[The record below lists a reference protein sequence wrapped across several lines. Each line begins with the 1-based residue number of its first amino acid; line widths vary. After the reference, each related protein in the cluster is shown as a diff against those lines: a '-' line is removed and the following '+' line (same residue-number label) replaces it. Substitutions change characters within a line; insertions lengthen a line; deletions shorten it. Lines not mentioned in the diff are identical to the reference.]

1 MVTRKPIKPRVSTSQ
16 GNPNELPY
24 PATPIDSNKIPA
36 STNSIYSPNLGTSPA
51 FDLID
56 MNEAQ
61 KRPRRDSDVSSNGTW
76 DSPDEDDR
84 ETPEESE
91 LPQPLRI
98 AQGKQKAQQ
107 GDTADKKKDELP
119 AALRP
124 GPTGGSSA
132 APARPFEGS
141 NYQEE
146 TQANPWAQEHE
157 PYRQPETSSNK
168 FESNNPYL
176 RTQQTGNGSAAW
188 SEPTHPNPSDQQQH
202 LQQQHAGYSHNSW
215 GAPPSPNP
223 PPPNNPPP
231 EVPVELPTVH
241 TPADEMSKM
250 SLGGPPYPES
260 DEPLRTTGTSPAPRT
275 NQPPLSVVTERTES
289 FASQD
294 SWEQEPPTPEQK
306 WDNNAA
312 IPSPPPP
319 PPSGPTNHAPPYPQ
333 DDVIPQAPPMPQTA
347 PIPAAPPL
355 PHSNHG
361 HSLIDD
367 DVPDP
372 TPPHQR
378 EQHNGVLPNPIETS
392 HQTSAAT
399 PPSTQPALSTPPAPS
414 APSVPSAGPVPET
427 PRTAASKQRN
437 EHYPIKHINWK
448 DQSTSAG
455 MRRSPILMQNANG
468 PCPLLALVNALV
480 LSTPPDLDTALVET
494 LRTREQVSLGL
505 LLDAVFDELMSGRRG
520 DSAQE
525 LPDVSELYSF
535 LLALHTGMNVN
546 PRFITPVHAPR
557 GSLDG
562 HSPDLN
568 QTHPMHRAQS
578 KAGAFEETKEMRL
591 YSTFSIPLI
600 HGWVPAQDTS
610 AYAAFE
616 RNAQTF
622 EDAQNIQFVEFELED
637 KLRAEGLSEQEQ
649 LALQDIQTIKSFL
662 SNWPTQLTDYGLQ
675 TISRTL
681 KPGQIAILF
690 RNDHFSTVYK
700 EPNFGGLMTL
710 VTDAGYGSHDE
721 IVWESLVDVN
731 GAASELFSGDFRV
744 VSHGQDASRLSQSN
758 PSGGEQGWQ
767 TVHGRNNRSDNPV
780 LSTGPQIIDGTGEGS
795 GQAAPPLPGPRPT
808 SSLQPPAQDDQQP
821 PRSMSE
827 QEDHD
832 LALALQLQEEEEDRQ
847 RQAEQQR
854 RREQE
859 LSEQYISREDEGRP
873 PAIPPRRGGG
883 VGATGRG
890 GSTAAPG
897 ARPAVNR
904 TSNTNPSADPTAP
917 PSYEQSASDRP
928 YREAGSTAPP
938 QQGHPLNTYDALR
951 QQQQQQGQ
959 QPAGQPRPAGGRFQG
974 RRRSSQLGAPGGF
987 PTGAPGPSNQPG
999 RRPQAQPGTVQQAE
1013 EKCSVM

>member
-16 GNPNELPY
+16 AQDANPLPY
-24 PATPIDSNKIPA
+24 PATPIDSSKIPA

-76 DSPDEDDR
+76 DSPDEEDR

-98 AQGKQKAQQ
+98 AQGKQKVQQ
-107 GDTADKKKDELP
+107 SEVAAKPKDELP

-124 GPTGGSSA
+124 GPAGNASA
-132 APARPFEGS
+132 LPARSYGDT
-141 NYQEE
+141 NYSAEAQP
-146 TQANPWAQEHE
+146 NPWAQEHE
-157 PYRQPETSSNK
+157 PYRQQEQPNNR

-176 RTQQTGNGSAAW
+176 KSQPTGSGSAAW
-188 SEPTHPNPSDQQQH
+188 AEAGSSTFPNEQQH
-202 LQQQHAGYSHNSW
+202 LQQQHSGFSQASWNSHL
-215 GAPPSPNP
+215 NP
-223 PPPNNPPP
+223 PPPSNPPP

-241 TPADEMSKM
+241 TPADEISKM
-250 SLGGPPYPES
+250 SLGGPPYPPEDEHFRPAES
-260 DEPLRTTGTSPAPRT
+260 STVPHT
-275 NQPPLSVVTERTES
+275 NQPPRATGRDRTES
-289 FASQD
+289 FASKD
-294 SWEQEPPTPEQK
+294 SWEQDQPDPEPQR
-306 WDNNAA
+306 NNDAT
-312 IPSPPPP
+312 IPLPPPAP
-319 PPSGPTNHAPPYPQ
+319 PGTAKKAPPYPEENLPPRAPSITQ
-333 DDVIPQAPPMPQTA
+333 AAPIPQAPPLPQ
-347 PIPAAPPL
+347 
-355 PHSNHG
+355 SNHG

-367 DVPDP
+367 DVPEP
-372 TPPHQR
+372 APASQR
-378 EQHNGVLPNPIETS
+378 EDAVVPQPDRVVPAPIEVS
-392 HQTSAAT
+392 HQAPVINPSSSA
-399 PPSTQPALSTPPAPS
+399 
-414 APSVPSAGPVPET
+414 VPET
-427 PRTAASKQRN
+427 PRTQARRQRN
-437 EHYPIKHINWK
+437 EHYSIKHISWK
-448 DQSTSAG
+448 DSSNGG
-455 MRRSPILMQNANG
+455 MRRSPILTQNANG

-480 LSTPPDLDTALVET
+480 LSTPPDLDTALIET

-616 RNAQTF
+616 RCAQSF

-649 LALQDIQTIKSFL
+649 LTLQDIQTIKSFL
-662 SNWPTQLTDYGLQ
+662 SNWPTQLTDFGLQ
-675 TISRTL
+675 VMSRTL

-700 EPNFGGLMTL
+700 EPTFGGLMTL

-744 VSHGQDASRLSQSN
+744 VSHNQDASRLNVGNSA
-758 PSGGEQGWQ
+758 GGEQGWQ
-767 TVHGRNNRSDNPV
+767 TVQGRNSTSGAQAQQSSGRITDNADEVP
-780 LSTGPQIIDGTGEGS
+780 
-795 GQAAPPLPGPRPT
+795 PPLPGPRPT
-808 SSLQPPAQDDQQP
+808 SHLGVPGPNNDQHLS
-821 PRSMSE
+821 RTTSE

-847 RQAEQQR
+847 RQSDQQR

-859 LSEQYISREDEGRP
+859 LSEQYISRQDEGRP

-883 VGATGRG
+883 AAGRG
-890 GSTAAPG
+890 GSTSTAPS
-897 ARPAVNR
+897 ARPGVNR
-904 TSNTNPSADPTAP
+904 TSANPSADPTAP

-928 YREAGSTAPP
+928 YREGGSAAPL

-951 QQQQQQGQ
+951 QQQNQQG
-959 QPAGQPRPAGGRFQG
+959 PTSPPRPGGSRLQG
-974 RRRSSQLGAPGGF
+974 RRRSSQLAAPGGF
-987 PTGAPGPSNQPG
+987 PAAGGQPG
-999 RRPQAQPGTVQQAE
+999 RRPQAQPGTVQAAE

>member
-1 MVTRKPIKPRVSTSQ
+1 MVTRKPVKPTISTSMPHDA
-16 GNPNELPY
+16 NPLPY
-24 PATPIDSNKIPA
+24 PATPIDSSKIPA
-36 STNSIYSPNLGTSPA
+36 STNSVYSPNLGTSPA

-56 MNEAQ
+56 MDEAQ

-76 DSPDEDDR
+76 DSPDEDG
-84 ETPEESE
+84 TPEESE

-98 AQGKQKAQQ
+98 AHGKQKVQQ
-107 GDTADKKKDELP
+107 GGAGEKKDELP

-124 GPTGGSSA
+124 GPAGGA
-132 APARPFEGS
+132 VPAKSYSGNNF
-141 NYQEE
+141 QEDV
-146 TQANPWAQEHE
+146 QSNPWAQDQAE
-157 PYRQPETSSNK
+157 QSNNR

-176 RTQQTGNGSAAW
+176 RSQPTGNGPSWPGQAAA
-188 SEPTHPNPSDQQQH
+188 PSDQQHLPYQH
-202 LQQQHAGYSHNSW
+202 TGTSQTSW
-215 GAPPSPNP
+215 GGSTNP
-223 PPPNNPPP
+223 PAPSGPPP
-231 EVPVELPTVH
+231 APPVELPTVH

-250 SLGGPPYPES
+250 SLGGPPYPS
-260 DEPLRTTGTSPAPRT
+260 TDEPYPAHQAPAESRTH
-275 NQPPLSVVTERTES
+275 QPPLSMVTERTES
-289 FASQD
+289 FASKD
-294 SWEQEPPTPEQK
+294 SWEQEPTTPDQN
-306 WDNNAA
+306 WNTAA
-312 IPSPPPP
+312 PIPAP
-319 PPSGPTNHAPPYPQ
+319 PPSAVPAAPAAPTTTNQAPPYPQ
-333 DDVIPQAPPMPQTA
+333 DDFVHQAPPAPPQTEPIPQAPP
-347 PIPAAPPL
+347 IPYN
-355 PHSNHG
+355 NHG

-367 DVPDP
+367 DDVPAP
-372 TPPHQR
+372 QQAPQR
-378 EQHNGVLPNPIETS
+378 EAAVVPQPDRVVPAPIEVS
-392 HQTSAAT
+392 HQ
-399 PPSTQPALSTPPAPS
+399 APVS
-414 APSVPSAGPVPET
+414 SGAMPET
-427 PRTAASKQRN
+427 PRTQASRQRN
-437 EHYPIKHINWK
+437 EHYSIKHINWK
-448 DQSTSAG
+448 DQSTSS
-455 MRRSPILMQNANG
+455 MRRSSILTQNANG

-480 LSTPPDLDTALVET
+480 LSTPPDLNTALVET

-568 QTHPMHRAQS
+568 QTHPMIRAQS

-600 HGWVPAQDTS
+600 HGWVPQQDSS
-610 AYAAFE
+610 AYEAFE
-616 RNAQTF
+616 RSAQSF

-637 KLRAEGLSEQEQ
+637 KLRAEGLPDQEQ

-700 EPNFGGLMTL
+700 EPTFGGLMTL

-744 VSHGQDASRLSQSN
+744 VSHGNDSSLNQGNSA
-758 PSGGEQGWQ
+758 GGDLGWQ
-767 TVHGRNNRSDNPV
+767 TVPARNSRSEAP
-780 LSTGPQIIDGTGEGS
+780 SQQTGLRINNATEE
-795 GQAAPPLPGPRPT
+795 AAPPLPGPRPT
-808 SSLQPPAQDDQQP
+808 SHLTEPPAQSSNQQQP
-821 PRSMSE
+821 SLSASE

-847 RQAEQQR
+847 RQADQQR

-859 LSEQYISREDEGRP
+859 LSEQYISRQDEGRP
-873 PAIPPRRGGG
+873 PAIPPRRGGA
-883 VGATGRG
+883 VGSVGRG
-890 GSTAAPG
+890 GGAAAAVG
-897 ARPAVNR
+897 GRPAVNR
-904 TSNTNPSADPTAP
+904 PTENPSADPTAP
-917 PSYEQSASDRP
+917 PSYEQYASDRP
-928 YREAGSTAPP
+928 YREAGSNATT

-951 QQQQQQGQ
+951 QQQQQQ
-959 QPAGQPRPAGGRFQG
+959 QPPAAQGRPNNGSGRLQG
-974 RRRSSQLGAPGGF
+974 RRRSSQLAPPGGF
-987 PTGAPGPSNQPG
+987 PNAGAAGGAAGQPGNG
-999 RRPQAQPGTVQQAE
+999 RRPHAQPGTVQAAE
-1013 EKCSVM
+1013 EKCCVM

>member
-1 MVTRKPIKPRVSTSQ
+1 MVTRKPVKPRVSTSQ
-16 GNPNELPY
+16 AQNVNPLPY
-24 PATPIDSNKIPA
+24 PATPIDSDKIPA

-76 DSPDEDDR
+76 DSPDEEDR

-107 GDTADKKKDELP
+107 NEVAAKQTDELP

-124 GPTGGSSA
+124 GPSGNASA
-132 APARPFEGS
+132 PPARSYGDNS
-141 NYQEE
+141 YQTEAQ
-146 TQANPWAQEHE
+146 TNPWAQEHE
-157 PYRQPETSSNK
+157 PYRQQEQPNNR

-176 RTQQTGNGSAAW
+176 KSQSTGSGPAAW
-188 SEPTHPNPSDQQQH
+188 AEAGISSFPTEQQH
-202 LQQQHAGYSHNSW
+202 LQQQHSEFGQASWTSH
-215 GAPPSPNP
+215 ANP
-223 PPPNNPPP
+223 PPPSNPPP

-250 SLGGPPYPES
+250 SLGGPPYPPEN
-260 DEPLRTTGTSPAPRT
+260 EPIRASASTPVPRT
-275 NQPPLSVVTERTES
+275 NQPALSMVSERTES
-289 FASQD
+289 FASKD
-294 SWEQEPPTPEQK
+294 SWEEEHPEPEHK
-306 WDNNAA
+306 WNNDAP
-312 IPSPPPP
+312 IPLPPPA
-319 PPSGPTNHAPPYPQ
+319 PSGSMNQAPPYPEHDFPQ
-333 DDVIPQAPPMPQTA
+333 QAQTSLPAAPVPQAPSLPQ
-347 PIPAAPPL
+347 AASPPTYQA
-355 PHSNHG
+355 NHG

-367 DVPDP
+367 DVPETAP
-372 TPPHQR
+372 ANQR
-378 EQHNGVLPNPIETS
+378 EAAVIPQPDRVVPAPIEVS
-392 HQTSAAT
+392 HQAPAINSSSSA
-399 PPSTQPALSTPPAPS
+399 
-414 APSVPSAGPVPET
+414 VPET
-427 PRTAASKQRN
+427 PRTQASRQRN

-448 DQSTSAG
+448 DSSTGSA

-616 RNAQTF
+616 RCAQSF
-622 EDAQNIQFVEFELED
+622 EDAQNIQFIEFELED

-649 LALQDIQTIKSFL
+649 LTLQDIQTIKSFL
-662 SNWPTQLTDYGLQ
+662 SNWPTQLTDFGLQ
-675 TISRTL
+675 TMSKTL

-700 EPNFGGLMTL
+700 EPTFGGLMTL

-744 VSHGQDASRLSQSN
+744 VSHNQDASRLNQGNSA
-758 PSGGEQGWQ
+758 GGEQGWQ
-767 TVHGRNNRSDNPV
+767 TVQGRN
-780 LSTGPQIIDGTGEGS
+780 STPG
-795 GQAAPPLPGPRPT
+795 GQAQQAAARVNNSTNEVPPPLPGPRPT
-808 SSLQPPAQDDQQP
+808 SHLEPPGQNDDQNLI
-821 PRSMSE
+821 RSNSE

-847 RQAEQQR
+847 RQSEQQR

-859 LSEQYISREDEGRP
+859 LSEQYISRQDEGRP
-873 PAIPPRRGGG
+873 PTIPPRRGGG
-883 VGATGRG
+883 TAGGRG
-890 GSTAAPG
+890 GSTSTGTPSG
-897 ARPAVNR
+897 RPAVNR
-904 TSNTNPSADPTAP
+904 PANNPSADPTAP

-928 YREAGSTAPP
+928 YREGGPTAPL

-951 QQQQQQGQ
+951 QQQQQ
-959 QPAGQPRPAGGRFQG
+959 PVSPPRPGGSRLG
-974 RRRSSQLGAPGGF
+974 SRRRSSQLGAPGGF
-987 PTGAPGPSNQPG
+987 PNTPGQPG
-999 RRPQAQPGTVQQAE
+999 RRPQPQPGTVQAAE

>member
-1 MVTRKPIKPRVSTSQ
+1 MVTRKPVKPRVSTSQ
-16 GNPNELPY
+16 AQNANPLPY
-24 PATPIDSNKIPA
+24 PATPIDSDKIPA

-61 KRPRRDSDVSSNGTW
+61 KRPRRDSDASYKSNGTW
-76 DSPDEDDR
+76 DSPDEEDR

-91 LPQPLRI
+91 IPQPLRI

-107 GDTADKKKDELP
+107 SEFGGKQPDELP

-124 GPTGGSSA
+124 GPTGNTA
-132 APARPFEGS
+132 APPAKSYGETG
-141 NYQEE
+141 YQ
-146 TQANPWAQEHE
+146 TDAQSNPWAQEHE
-157 PYRQPETSSNK
+157 PYRQQEQSNNR

-176 RTQQTGNGSAAW
+176 KSQSTGSGPVGWAGPGS
-188 SEPTHPNPSDQQQH
+188 SNFTNEQPH
-202 LQQQHAGYSHNSW
+202 LQQQNTGIRQASWNSQ
-215 GAPPSPNP
+215 PIP

-250 SLGGPPYPES
+250 SLGGPYPPES
-260 DEPLRTTGTSPAPRT
+260 EPFQTVESVPVPRT
-275 NQPPLSVVTERTES
+275 NQPPLSMVSERTES
-289 FASQD
+289 FASRD
-294 SWEQEPPTPEQK
+294 SWEQDEPLQNSK
-306 WDNNAA
+306 WDTNAT

-319 PPSGPTNHAPPYPQ
+319 RPSGSTHHAPPYPQ
-333 DDVIPQAPPMPQTA
+333 EDFPPQAPPLPQAA
-347 PIPAAPPL
+347 PIPQAQAPPL
-355 PHSNHG
+355 PHTNHG

-367 DVPDP
+367 DVTEISPMP
-372 TPPHQR
+372 FSQR
-378 EQHNGVLPNPIETS
+378 EAAVIPQPDRVIPAPIEVS
-392 HQTSAAT
+392 HQAPVTA
-399 PPSTQPALSTPPAPS
+399 PSTGPA
-414 APSVPSAGPVPET
+414 PET
-427 PRTAASKQRN
+427 PRTRASRQRN
-437 EHYPIKHINWK
+437 EHYAIKHINWK
-448 DQSTSAG
+448 DQSTTG
-455 MRRSPILMQNANG
+455 MRRSPILMQNDNG

-494 LRTREQVSLGL
+494 LKTREQVSLGL

-525 LPDVSELYSF
+525 LPDVSELYAF

-578 KAGAFEETKEMRL
+578 KAGAFEETREMRL

-600 HGWVPAQDTS
+600 HGWVPSQDTS

-616 RNAQTF
+616 RCAQSF

-637 KLRAEGLSEQEQ
+637 KLRAEGLSEHEQ
-649 LALQDIQTIKSFL
+649 LTLQDIQTIKSFL
-662 SNWPTQLTDYGLQ
+662 ANWPTQLTDFGLQ
-675 TISRTL
+675 TMSRTL

-700 EPNFGGLMTL
+700 EPSFGGLMTL

-744 VSHGQDASRLSQSN
+744 VSHNQDASRLNQGTSAA
-758 PSGGEQGWQ
+758 GEQGWQ
-767 TVHGRNNRSDNPV
+767 TVQGRNSASVGHAQQPDVRANSGASD
-780 LSTGPQIIDGTGEGS
+780 I
-795 GQAAPPLPGPRPT
+795 APPLPGPRPT
-808 SSLQPPAQDDQQP
+808 SHLELPAQDNDP
-821 PRSMSE
+821 PRSNSE

-832 LALALQLQEEEEDRQ
+832 LALALQLQEEEEDNQ
-847 RQAEQQR
+847 RQSEDQR
-854 RREQE
+854 RREHM
-859 LSEQYISREDEGRP
+859 LSELYISRRQDEGRP

-883 VGATGRG
+883 AVGTGRG
-890 GSTAAPG
+890 GSASTATPT
-897 ARPAVNR
+897 ARLPVAR
-904 TSNTNPSADPTAP
+904 TSDNNPSADPTAP

-928 YREAGSTAPP
+928 YREAGSSAPP

-951 QQQQQQGQ
+951 QQQQQQQQ
-959 QPAGQPRPAGGRFQG
+959 QPPPAQPRPGSSRLQS

-987 PTGAPGPSNQPG
+987 PAAAGQHG
-999 RRPQAQPGTVQQAE
+999 RRPQAQAGTVQAAE
-1013 EKCSVM
+1013 EKCVVM

>member
-1 MVTRKPIKPRVSTSQ
+1 MVTRKPVKPTVSTSMPHDA
-16 GNPNELPY
+16 NPLPY
-24 PATPIDSNKIPA
+24 PQTPIDSSKIPA
-36 STNSIYSPNLGTSPA
+36 STNSVYSPNLGTSPA

-56 MNEAQ
+56 MDEAQ

-98 AQGKQKAQQ
+98 AHGKQKAQQ
-107 GDTADKKKDELP
+107 GDVGGKKEDELP

-124 GPTGGSSA
+124 GPAGGAVPAKSYTGNA
-132 APARPFEGS
+132 F
-141 NYQEE
+141 QEDVRS
-146 TQANPWAQEHE
+146 NPWAQDQAE
-157 PYRQPETSSNK
+157 QSNNR

-176 RTQQTGNGSAAW
+176 RSQPTGNGPAAW
-188 SEPTHPNPSDQQQH
+188 SGHAAAPSDQQH
-202 LQQQHAGYSHNSW
+202 LPYQQTGTSQSSW
-215 GAPPSPNP
+215 GASVNPPAPSNP
-223 PPPNNPPP
+223 PPAP
-231 EVPVELPTVH
+231 PVELPTVH
-241 TPADEMSKM
+241 TPADEISKM
-250 SLGGPPYPES
+250 SLGGPPYPS
-260 DEPLRTTGTSPAPRT
+260 IDEPYPAHQGAPESRTH
-275 NQPPLSVVTERTES
+275 QPPLSMVTERTES
-289 FASQD
+289 FASKD
-294 SWEQEPPTPEQK
+294 SWEQEPPTPDQK
-306 WDNNAA
+306 WNSTAPIPAPAA
-312 IPSPPPP
+312 LAS
-319 PPSGPTNHAPPYPQ
+319 TNQAPPYPQ
-333 DDVIPQAPPMPQTA
+333 EDFIHQAPPTPQAQPDSTSQA
-347 PIPAAPPL
+347 PPIPYN
-355 PHSNHG
+355 NHG

-367 DVPDP
+367 DDVPVSQQAP
-372 TPPHQR
+372 QR
-378 EQHNGVLPNPIETS
+378 EAAVVPQPDRVVPAPIEVS
-392 HQTSAAT
+392 H
-399 PPSTQPALSTPPAPS
+399 PAPVS
-414 APSVPSAGPVPET
+414 SGAVPET
-427 PRTAASKQRN
+427 PRTQASRQRN
-437 EHYPIKHINWK
+437 EHYSIKHINWK
-448 DQSTSAG
+448 DQSTSN

-568 QTHPMHRAQS
+568 QTHPMIRAQS

-600 HGWVPAQDTS
+600 HGWVPQQDSS
-610 AYAAFE
+610 AYEAFE
-616 RNAQTF
+616 RSAQSF

-637 KLRAEGLSEQEQ
+637 KLRAEGLSDQEQ
-649 LALQDIQTIKSFL
+649 LTLQDIQTIKSFL
-662 SNWPTQLTDYGLQ
+662 TNWPTQLTDYGLQ

-700 EPNFGGLMTL
+700 EPTFGGLMTL

-744 VSHGQDASRLSQSN
+744 VSHSN
-758 PSGGEQGWQ
+758 DGSSLNQGSSAGGDLGWQ
-767 TVHGRNNRSDNPV
+767 TVPARNGRPEASSQQTGLRINNA
-780 LSTGPQIIDGTGEGS
+780 TEE
-795 GQAAPPLPGPRPT
+795 AAPPLPGPRPT
-808 SSLQPPAQDDQQP
+808 SHQGPSPQRSNQQP
-821 PRSMSE
+821 ALSASE

-847 RQAEQQR
+847 RQADQQR

-859 LSEQYISREDEGRP
+859 LSEQYISRQDEGRP
-873 PAIPPRRGGG
+873 PAIPPRRGGAAG
-883 VGATGRG
+883 SVGRG
-890 GSTAAPG
+890 GGAAAG
-897 ARPAVNR
+897 GRPAVNR
-904 TSNTNPSADPTAP
+904 PSENPSADPTAP
-917 PSYEQSASDRP
+917 PSYEQYASDRP
-928 YREAGSTAPP
+928 YREAGSTAPTP
-938 QQGHPLNTYDALR
+938 QGHPLNTYDALR
-951 QQQQQQGQ
+951 QQQQQQNSPTTQ
-959 QPAGQPRPAGGRFQG
+959 ARPNGSGRLQG
-974 RRRSSQLGAPGGF
+974 RRRSSQAAPPGGF
-987 PTGAPGPSNQPG
+987 PAAAGPAGQPG
-999 RRPQAQPGTVQQAE
+999 RRPHAQPGTVQAAE

>member
-16 GNPNELPY
+16 AQDTNPLPY
-24 PATPIDSNKIPA
+24 PATPIDSDKIPA

-76 DSPDEDDR
+76 DSPDEDH
-84 ETPEESE
+84 ETPDETE

-107 GDTADKKKDELP
+107 VEGGERKPDELP

-124 GPTGGSSA
+124 GPTGNASA
-132 APARPFEGS
+132 PQARPYGES
-141 NYQEE
+141 TYPNKAQV
-146 TQANPWAQEHE
+146 NPWTQEHE
-157 PYRQPETSSNK
+157 PYRQQEQANNR
-168 FESNNPYL
+168 FESNNPYS
-176 RTQQTGNGSAAW
+176 RSQPTGSGPAGWADAGSSTVPQNEQQ
-188 SEPTHPNPSDQQQH
+188 HH
-202 LQQQHAGYSHNSW
+202 LQQQNTGISQASWNSQ
-215 GAPPSPNP
+215 PNP
-223 PPPNNPPP
+223 PPPSNPPP

-241 TPADEMSKM
+241 TPADEISKM
-250 SLGGPPYPES
+250 SLGDPLHTPEKELFHTAES
-260 DEPLRTTGTSPAPRT
+260 VPVPRT
-275 NQPPLSVVTERTES
+275 NQPPLSMVSERTES
-289 FASQD
+289 FASRD
-294 SWEQEPPTPEQK
+294 SWEQELPTPDAK
-306 WDNNAA
+306 WDNNAT
-312 IPSPPPP
+312 IPLPPPP
-319 PPSGPTNHAPPYPQ
+319 PPPGPTNQTLPYPQ
-333 DDVIPQAPPMPQTA
+333 EDFPPQAPPQAPPLPQTASIPQAPP
-347 PIPAAPPL
+347 L
-355 PHSNHG
+355 PYPNHG

-367 DVPDP
+367 DALEQAPA
-372 TPPHQR
+372 TQR
-378 EQHNGVLPNPIETS
+378 ETAVLPQPDRVVPAPIEVS
-392 HQTSAAT
+392 HQAPVMASSTAA
-399 PPSTQPALSTPPAPS
+399 
-414 APSVPSAGPVPET
+414 VPET
-427 PRTAASKQRN
+427 PRTQASRQRN
-437 EHYPIKHINWK
+437 EHYSIKQINWK
-448 DQSTSAG
+448 DQSTNSG

-600 HGWVPAQDTS
+600 HGWVPPQDTS

-616 RNAQTF
+616 RCAQSF

-649 LALQDIQTIKSFL
+649 LTLQDIQTIKSFL
-662 SNWPTQLTDYGLQ
+662 SNWPTQLTDFGLQ
-675 TISRTL
+675 TMSRTL

-700 EPNFGGLMTL
+700 EPTFGGLMTL

-744 VSHGQDASRLSQSN
+744 VSHNQDASRLNQGNSA
-758 PSGGEQGWQ
+758 GGEQGWQ
-767 TVHGRNNRSDNPV
+767 TVPGHNNSSSGYAQQSGVRANDN
-780 LSTGPQIIDGTGEGS
+780 TNEI
-795 GQAAPPLPGPRPT
+795 APPLPGPRPT
-808 SSLQPPAQDDQQP
+808 SHLELPGQNNDQQP
-821 PRSMSE
+821 PRSNSE

-847 RQAEQQR
+847 RQSEQER

-883 VGATGRG
+883 AAGAGRG
-890 GSTAAPG
+890 GGTSTAMPNT
-897 ARPAVNR
+897 RPLVNR
-904 TSNTNPSADPTAP
+904 TSNNPNPSSDPTAP

-928 YREAGSTAPP
+928 YREAGATAPT
-938 QQGHPLNTYDALR
+938 QQGNPLNTYDALR
-951 QQQQQQGQ
+951 HQQQNQQQQ
-959 QPAGQPRPAGGRFQG
+959 PAAQPRPGGSRLTG

-987 PTGAPGPSNQPG
+987 PAAAGQPG
-999 RRPQAQPGTVQQAE
+999 RRPQAQPGTVQAAE
-1013 EKCSVM
+1013 EKCTVM

>member
-1 MVTRKPIKPRVSTSQ
+1 MVTRKPIKPTVSTAMAQ
-16 GNPNELPY
+16 DANPLPY
-24 PATPIDSNKIPA
+24 PATPIDSSKIPA
-36 STNSIYSPNLGTSPA
+36 STNSVYSPNLGTSPA

-56 MNEAQ
+56 MDEAQ

-98 AQGKQKAQQ
+98 AHGKQKAQQ
-107 GDTADKKKDELP
+107 GDKKEDDLP

-124 GPTGGSSA
+124 GPTGGASSV
-132 APARPFEGS
+132 PAKSGNTF
-141 NYQEE
+141 QEDV
-146 TQANPWAQEHE
+146 QSNPWAQDQETYD
-157 PYRQPETSSNK
+157 PYRQPEQPNNR

-176 RTQQTGNGSAAW
+176 RSQPTGNVSGSQPNAQNAPAAW
-188 SEPTHPNPSDQQQH
+188 SGHAAAPSDQQHLPYQH
-202 LQQQHAGYSHNSW
+202 TGTSQTSW
-215 GAPPSPNP
+215 GGSANP

-231 EVPVELPTVH
+231 AVPVELPTVH

-250 SLGGPPYPES
+250 SLSGPPYPS
-260 DEPLRTTGTSPAPRT
+260 TDEPFPAHQTPAEPRT
-275 NQPPLSVVTERTES
+275 HQPLSMVSERTES
-289 FASQD
+289 FASKD
-294 SWEQEPPTPEQK
+294 SWEQDPPTSDQK
-306 WDNNAA
+306 LDTTASMPA
-312 IPSPPPP
+312 PPPP
-319 PPSGPTNHAPPYPQ
+319 AAAAANLNNQAPPYPQ
-333 DDVIPQAPPMPQTA
+333 NDFVYDAPPQSQADTVPH
-347 PIPAAPPL
+347 APPV
-355 PHSNHG
+355 PHANHG

-367 DVPDP
+367 DDESSTPQPAPEREATVISQPNKAVPA
-372 TPPHQR
+372 
-378 EQHNGVLPNPIETS
+378 PIEVS
-392 HQTSAAT
+392 NQAPASSSA
-399 PPSTQPALSTPPAPS
+399 
-414 APSVPSAGPVPET
+414 VPET
-427 PRTAASKQRN
+427 PRTQASRQRN
-437 EHYPIKHINWK
+437 EHYPIKHIHWK
-448 DQSTSAG
+448 DQLTSS

-480 LSTPPDLDTALVET
+480 LSTPPDLNTALVET

-546 PRFITPVHAPR
+546 PRFITPVYAPR

-562 HSPDLN
+562 HSPYLN
-568 QTHPMHRAQS
+568 QTHPMMRAQS

-600 HGWVPAQDTS
+600 HGWVPQQNSS
-610 AYAAFE
+610 AYEAFE
-616 RNAQTF
+616 RCAQSF
-622 EDAQNIQFVEFELED
+622 EDAQNIQFLEFELED
-637 KLRAEGLSEQEQ
+637 KLRAEGLSDQEQ
-649 LALQDIQTIKSFL
+649 LSLQDIQTIKSFL

-700 EPNFGGLMTL
+700 EPTFGGLMTL

-744 VSHGQDASRLSQSN
+744 VSHSQDGANLNQGNSA
-758 PSGGEQGWQ
+758 GGDLGWQ
-767 TVHGRNNRSDNPV
+767 TVPDRNSRS
-780 LSTGPQIIDGTGEGS
+780 EGS
-795 GQAAPPLPGPRPT
+795 SQQTGLRINNATEEAAPPLPGPRPASHLEPPKQ
-808 SSLQPPAQDDQQP
+808 SSDQQP
-821 PRSMSE
+821 ARSTSE

-859 LSEQYISREDEGRP
+859 LSEQYISRQDEGRP
-873 PAIPPRRGGG
+873 PAIPPRRGGATG
-883 VGATGRG
+883 SVGRGGATGG
-890 GSTAAPG
+890 
-897 ARPAVNR
+897 RPAANR
-904 TSNTNPSADPTAP
+904 PSENPSADPTAP
-917 PSYEQSASDRP
+917 PSYEQYASDRP
-928 YREAGSTAPP
+928 YREGGSNAAL

-951 QQQQQQGQ
+951 QQQQQQQ
-959 QPAGQPRPAGGRFQG
+959 QQQQSPATQARPNGSGRLQG
-974 RRRSSQLGAPGGF
+974 RRRSSQPVPPGGF
-987 PTGAPGPSNQPG
+987 PAAAGPAGQPG

>member
-1 MVTRKPIKPRVSTSQ
+1 MVTRKPVKPRVSTSQ
-16 GNPNELPY
+16 AQNANPLPY
-24 PATPIDSNKIPA
+24 PATPIDSDKIPA

-61 KRPRRDSDVSSNGTW
+61 KRPRRDSDLSSNGTW
-76 DSPDEDDR
+76 DSPDEEDR
-84 ETPEESE
+84 ETPVESE

-107 GDTADKKKDELP
+107 SEVAGKPSDELP

-124 GPTGGSSA
+124 GPAGNASA
-132 APARPFEGS
+132 PPARSYGDNS
-141 NYQEE
+141 YQNEA
-146 TQANPWAQEHE
+146 QSNPWAQDHE
-157 PYRQPETSSNK
+157 PYRQQEQPNNR

-176 RTQQTGNGSAAW
+176 KSPPTRSAPAAW
-188 SEPTHPNPSDQQQH
+188 AEAGGSGFSSEQQH
-202 LQQQHAGYSHNSW
+202 LQQQHSGLSQAPWNSR
-215 GAPPSPNP
+215 PPLPS
-223 PPPNNPPP
+223 NPPP

-250 SLGGPPYPES
+250 SLGGPPYPPE
-260 DEPLRTTGTSPAPRT
+260 DEVTRPSASTPVSRT
-275 NQPPLSVVTERTES
+275 NQPPLSMVSERTES
-289 FASQD
+289 FASKD
-294 SWEQEPPTPEQK
+294 SWEEEQPEPEQR
-306 WDNNAA
+306 WNNDAP
-312 IPSPPPP
+312 IPLPPPA
-319 PPSGPTNHAPPYPQ
+319 PSGSTNQAPPYPEG
-333 DDVIPQAPPMPQTA
+333 DFPPHAPSLP
-347 PIPAAPPL
+347 PAAPAPQAL
-355 PHSNHG
+355 PTYQSNHG

-367 DVPDP
+367 DVPETVP
-372 TPPHQR
+372 ATQR
-378 EQHNGVLPNPIETS
+378 EAAVMPQPDRVVPAPIEVS
-392 HQTSAAT
+392 HHAPVLNSSSSA
-399 PPSTQPALSTPPAPS
+399 
-414 APSVPSAGPVPET
+414 VPET
-427 PRTAASKQRN
+427 PRTQARRQRN
-437 EHYPIKHINWK
+437 EHYSIKHINWK
-448 DQSTSAG
+448 DSSPGSG

-616 RNAQTF
+616 RCAQSF

-649 LALQDIQTIKSFL
+649 LTLQDIQTIKSFL
-662 SNWPTQLTDYGLQ
+662 SNWPTQLTDFGLQ
-675 TISRTL
+675 TMSKTL

-700 EPNFGGLMTL
+700 EPTFGGLMTL

-744 VSHGQDASRLSQSN
+744 VSHNQDASRLNQGNSAGS
-758 PSGGEQGWQ
+758 EQGWQ
-767 TVHGRNNRSDNPV
+767 TVQGHNNASGGQSQAPAVRANN
-780 LSTGPQIIDGTGEGS
+780 STNEVP
-795 GQAAPPLPGPRPT
+795 PPLPGPRPT
-808 SSLQPPAQDDQQP
+808 SHLELPGQHDDSHLT
-821 PRSMSE
+821 RSNSE

-847 RQAEQQR
+847 RQSEQQR

-859 LSEQYISREDEGRP
+859 LSEQYISRQDEGRP

-883 VGATGRG
+883 AAGRS
-890 GSTAAPG
+890 GSTSTGAPSG
-897 ARPAVNR
+897 RPAVNR
-904 TSNTNPSADPTAP
+904 PANNPSADPTAP

-928 YREAGSTAPP
+928 YREGGSTAPL

-951 QQQQQQGQ
+951 QQQQ
-959 QPAGQPRPAGGRFQG
+959 PTSPPRPGGSRLAS
-974 RRRSSQLGAPGGF
+974 RRRSSQLGTPGAF
-987 PTGAPGPSNQPG
+987 PIVPGQPG
-999 RRPQAQPGTVQQAE
+999 RRPQAQPGTVQAAE

>member
-1 MVTRKPIKPRVSTSQ
+1 
-16 GNPNELPY
+16 
-24 PATPIDSNKIPA
+24 
-36 STNSIYSPNLGTSPA
+36 
-51 FDLID
+51 

-61 KRPRRDSDVSSNGTW
+61 KRPRRDSDVSSHGTW

-84 ETPEESE
+84 ETPDESE
-91 LPQPLRI
+91 LPPPLRI
-98 AQGKQKAQQ
+98 APGKQKSPQ
-107 GDTADKKKDELP
+107 GGNGEDTKDELP
-119 AALRP
+119 AVLRP

-132 APARPFEGS
+132 APPTRPNDGGHT
-141 NYQEE
+141 YQEE
-146 TQANPWAQEHE
+146 AHSNPWAQDQSS
-157 PYRQPETSSNK
+157 RQQQPEQQNNR

-176 RTQQTGNGSAAW
+176 NRQPTANGAAAW
-188 SEPTHPNPSDQQQH
+188 SEPAHAPPPSNDQQYLEH
-202 LQQQHAGYSHNSW
+202 QQTGTSQPAWSG
-215 GAPPSPNP
+215 SPNP
-223 PPPNNPPP
+223 PPPVQPPP
-231 EVPVELPTVH
+231 EVPAELPAVH

-250 SLGGPPYPES
+250 SLNSPPYPS
-260 DEPLRTTGTSPAPRT
+260 DDQPFPAAASSSAVRI
-275 NQPPLSVVTERTES
+275 NQPPLSAVTERTES
-289 FASQD
+289 VA
-294 SWEQEPPTPEQK
+294 SWEQDEPTAKQK
-306 WDNNAA
+306 WDEDAVA
-312 IPSPPPP
+312 SAPAPPSPP
-319 PPSGPTNHAPPYPQ
+319 GPNSQSNYTPYPQ
-333 DDVIPQAPPMPQTA
+333 DDLPPTVPPAPAVPRP
-347 PIPAAPPL
+347 
-355 PHSNHG
+355 NHG

-367 DVPDP
+367 DDDVPTGP
-372 TPPHQR
+372 TTQNGPTAPLQPANAAPAPVEAPSQPP
-378 EQHNGVLPNPIETS
+378 
-392 HQTSAAT
+392 AAA
-399 PPSTQPALSTPPAPS
+399 PVAASISESTQAQ
-414 APSVPSAGPVPET
+414 
-427 PRTAASKQRN
+427 ASKQRN
-437 EHYPIKHINWK
+437 EHYPIKHIHWK
-448 DQSTSAG
+448 DSSNVRDQSG

-480 LSTPPDLDTALVET
+480 LSTPPDMDTALVET

-520 DSAQE
+520 DPAQE

-600 HGWVPAQDTS
+600 HGWVPSQDNP

-616 RNAQTF
+616 RSAQTF
-622 EDAQNIQFVEFELED
+622 EDAQNIQFLEFELED
-637 KLRAEGLSEQEQ
+637 KLRAEGLSHEEQQ
-649 LALQDIQTIKSFL
+649 ALQDIQTIKSFL
-662 SNWPTQLTDYGLQ
+662 STWPTQLTDYGLQ

-681 KPGQIAILF
+681 RPGQIAILF

-700 EPNFGGLMTL
+700 EPTFGGLMSL

-744 VSHGQDASRLSQSN
+744 VSHNQDASRLSQGNSA
-758 PSGGEQGWQ
+758 GGESGWQ
-767 TVHGRNNRSDNPV
+767 TVPSRNSRSD
-780 LSTGPQIIDGTGEGS
+780 
-795 GQAAPPLPGPRPT
+795 GQAQPNNLQANDGSNEVAPPLPGPRPT
-808 SSLQPPAQDDQQP
+808 SRQETHPQNDTAQPQRSL
-821 PRSMSE
+821 SE

-859 LSEQYISREDEGRP
+859 LSEQYLSRQNEGRP

-883 VGATGRG
+883 RAGGATPNPR
-890 GSTAAPG
+890 PG
-897 ARPAVNR
+897 VTRD
-904 TSNTNPSADPTAP
+904 SENPSADPTAP
-917 PSYEQSASDRP
+917 PTYEQSASDRP

-938 QQGHPLNTYDALR
+938 QQGNPLNTYDALR
-951 QQQQQQGQ
+951 QQQQQQRPPSGH
-959 QPAGQPRPAGGRFQG
+959 QPGGPAGGPGGFGHGRRYSG

-987 PTGAPGPSNQPG
+987 PASGAGAGPAGPAGQPGNG

-1013 EKCSVM
+1013 EKCVVM

>member
-16 GNPNELPY
+16 AQDANPLPY
-24 PATPIDSNKIPA
+24 PATPIDSDKIPA

-76 DSPDEDDR
+76 DSPDEEDR

-107 GDTADKKKDELP
+107 SEVAGEQKDELP

-124 GPTGGSSA
+124 GPTGNAASA
-132 APARPFEGS
+132 LPAKPYGEN
-141 NYQEE
+141 NYQTEA
-146 TQANPWAQEHE
+146 QSNPWAQEHG
-157 PYRQPETSSNK
+157 PYHQQEQQNNQ

-176 RTQQTGNGSAAW
+176 RSQPTGSTPAGWAEAGS
-188 SEPTHPNPSDQQQH
+188 STFPSQQQH
-202 LQQQHAGYSHNSW
+202 LQQQHTRFSQASW
-215 GAPPSPNP
+215 NDHPDPPPPSNP
-223 PPPNNPPP
+223 PPG
-231 EVPVELPTVH
+231 VPVELPTVH

-250 SLGGPPYPES
+250 SLGGPPYPPENETFQTA
-260 DEPLRTTGTSPAPRT
+260 EPTPASRTT
-275 NQPPLSVVTERTES
+275 QPPLSMVSERTES

-294 SWEQEPPTPEQK
+294 SWEQGPTTPEPK
-306 WDNNAA
+306 WDNNAP
-312 IPSPPPP
+312 IPLPPPAP
-319 PPSGPTNHAPPYPQ
+319 PGPTSQAPPYPEE
-333 DDVIPQAPPMPQTA
+333 DFPPQAPSLPQAA
-347 PIPAAPPL
+347 PLPRAPPL
-355 PHSNHG
+355 PQANHG

-367 DVPDP
+367 DVSDAAPA
-372 TPPHQR
+372 TQR
-378 EQHNGVLPNPIETS
+378 EAAVVPQPDRVVPAPIEVS
-392 HQTSAAT
+392 HQAPVIAPSSSAA
-399 PPSTQPALSTPPAPS
+399 
-414 APSVPSAGPVPET
+414 PET
-427 PRTAASKQRN
+427 PRTQASRQRN
-437 EHYPIKHINWK
+437 EHYSIKHINWK
-448 DQSTSAG
+448 DQSTSSG

-616 RNAQTF
+616 RCAQSF

-649 LALQDIQTIKSFL
+649 LTLQDIQTIKSFL
-662 SNWPTQLTDYGLQ
+662 SNWPTQLTDFGLQ
-675 TISRTL
+675 TMSRTL

-700 EPNFGGLMTL
+700 EHTFGGLMTL

-744 VSHGQDASRLSQSN
+744 VSHNQDTSRLNQDNSA
-758 PSGGEQGWQ
+758 GGEQGWQ
-767 TVHGRNNRSDNPV
+767 TVQGRNSTSGGQGAQ
-780 LSTGPQIIDGTGEGS
+780 LSGARANSSTDEVP
-795 GQAAPPLPGPRPT
+795 PPLPGPRPT
-808 SSLQPPAQDDQQP
+808 SHLELPGQNDDHP
-821 PRSMSE
+821 IRSNSE

-847 RQAEQQR
+847 RQSEQQR

-859 LSEQYISREDEGRP
+859 LSEQYISRQDEGRP

-883 VGATGRG
+883 VAGSTGRG
-890 GSTAAPG
+890 GSTNSGTPS

-904 TSNTNPSADPTAP
+904 TSNNPSADPTAP
-917 PSYEQSASDRP
+917 PSYEQYASDRP

-951 QQQQQQGQ
+951 QQHQQQQ
-959 QPAGQPRPAGGRFQG
+959 QPPAAMPRPGGSRLQG
-974 RRRSSQLGAPGGF
+974 RRRSSQLGAPPGGF
-987 PTGAPGPSNQPG
+987 PPATGQPG
-999 RRPQAQPGTVQQAE
+999 RRPQAQPGTVQAAE

>member
-1 MVTRKPIKPRVSTSQ
+1 MVTRKPVKPTVSTSMPHDA
-16 GNPNELPY
+16 NPLPY
-24 PATPIDSNKIPA
+24 PATPIDSSKIPA
-36 STNSIYSPNLGTSPA
+36 STNSVYSPNLGTSPA

-56 MNEAQ
+56 MDEAQ

-76 DSPDEDDR
+76 DSPDEDG
-84 ETPEESE
+84 TPEESE

-98 AQGKQKAQQ
+98 AHGKQKVQQ
-107 GDTADKKKDELP
+107 GDVGEKKDELP

-124 GPTGGSSA
+124 GPAGGASSV
-132 APARPFEGS
+132 PAKPYSGINF
-141 NYQEE
+141 QEDM
-146 TQANPWAQEHE
+146 QSNPWAQDQAE
-157 PYRQPETSSNK
+157 QSNNR

-176 RTQQTGNGSAAW
+176 RSQPTGNGPAWPGHAAA
-188 SEPTHPNPSDQQQH
+188 PSDQQHLPHQH
-202 LQQQHAGYSHNSW
+202 TGTSQNSW
-215 GAPPSPNP
+215 GGSVNPPAPSNP
-223 PPPNNPPP
+223 PPA
-231 EVPVELPTVH
+231 VPVELPTVH
-241 TPADEMSKM
+241 TPADEISKM
-250 SLGGPPYPES
+250 SLGGPPYPS
-260 DEPLRTTGTSPAPRT
+260 TDEPYPVHQTPAEPRT
-275 NQPPLSVVTERTES
+275 HQPPLSMVTERTES
-289 FASQD
+289 FASKD
-294 SWEQEPPTPEQK
+294 SWEQDPPTPDQK
-306 WDNNAA
+306 WN
-312 IPSPPPP
+312 
-319 PPSGPTNHAPPYPQ
+319 T
-333 DDVIPQAPPMPQTA
+333 TA
-347 PIPAAPPL
+347 PIPAPPPPAASANTNQAPPY
-355 PHSNHG
+355 PREDFVSQTHHPPQADSIPPAPPIPYNNHG

-367 DVPDP
+367 DDVSIPQP
-372 TPPHQR
+372 APQR
-378 EQHNGVLPNPIETS
+378 EATVVPQPDRVVPAPIEVTN
-392 HQTSAAT
+392 QA
-399 PPSTQPALSTPPAPS
+399 PASSGAI
-414 APSVPSAGPVPET
+414 PET
-427 PRTAASKQRN
+427 PRTQASRQRN

-448 DQSTSAG
+448 DQSTSS

-480 LSTPPDLDTALVET
+480 LSTPPGLDTALVET

-546 PRFITPVHAPR
+546 PRFITPLHAPR

-568 QTHPMHRAQS
+568 QTHPMIRAQS

-600 HGWVPAQDTS
+600 HGWVPQQNSS
-610 AYAAFE
+610 AYEAFE
-616 RNAQTF
+616 RSAQSF

-637 KLRAEGLSEQEQ
+637 KLRAEGLSDQEQ

-700 EPNFGGLMTL
+700 EPAFGGLMTL

-744 VSHGQDASRLSQSN
+744 VSHSHDGGSN
-758 PSGGEQGWQ
+758 LNQGNPAGGDLGWQ
-767 TVHGRNNRSDNPV
+767 TVPNRNSRSEAPSQQTGLRINNPAEEV
-780 LSTGPQIIDGTGEGS
+780 
-795 GQAAPPLPGPRPT
+795 APPLPGPRPT
-808 SSLQPPAQDDQQP
+808 SNLEPPTQSSNHQHSLSA
-821 PRSMSE
+821 SE

-847 RQAEQQR
+847 RQADQQR

-859 LSEQYISREDEGRP
+859 LSEQYISRQDEGRP
-873 PAIPPRRGGG
+873 PAIPPRRGGAVG
-883 VGATGRG
+883 SAGRGGGATGG
-890 GSTAAPG
+890 
-897 ARPAVNR
+897 RPPVNR
-904 TSNTNPSADPTAP
+904 PSENPSADPTAP
-917 PSYEQSASDRP
+917 PSYEQYASDRP
-928 YREAGSTAPP
+928 YREAGSTASP

-951 QQQQQQGQ
+951 QQQS
-959 QPAGQPRPAGGRFQG
+959 PATQARPNNGSGGRLQG
-974 RRRSSQLGAPGGF
+974 RRRSSQPAPPGGF
-987 PTGAPGPSNQPG
+987 PAGGSAGQAG
-999 RRPQAQPGTVQQAE
+999 RRPHAQPGTVQAAE
-1013 EKCSVM
+1013 EKCCVM

>member
-1 MVTRKPIKPRVSTSQ
+1 MVTRKPVKPTVSTSMPHDA
-16 GNPNELPY
+16 NPLPY
-24 PATPIDSNKIPA
+24 PATPIDSSKIPA
-36 STNSIYSPNLGTSPA
+36 NTNSIYSPNLGTSPA

-56 MNEAQ
+56 VDEAQ
-61 KRPRRDSDVSSNGTW
+61 KRPRRDSDLSSHGTW

-98 AQGKQKAQQ
+98 AHGKQKVQQ
-107 GDTADKKKDELP
+107 GDVGEKKDELP

-124 GPTGGSSA
+124 GPAGGASSVA
-132 APARPFEGS
+132 AKSHGGNTF
-141 NYQEE
+141 QEDV
-146 TQANPWAQEHE
+146 QSNPWAQDQTEQTNN
-157 PYRQPETSSNK
+157 R

-176 RTQQTGNGSAAW
+176 RSQPTGNGPAAW
-188 SEPTHPNPSDQQQH
+188 SGHATAPSDQQHIPYQPTGTS
-202 LQQQHAGYSHNSW
+202 QTSW
-215 GAPPSPNP
+215 GGSTNP
-223 PPPNNPPP
+223 PPPINPPP
-231 EVPVELPTVH
+231 AVPVELPAVH

-250 SLGGPPYPES
+250 SLGGPPYPS
-260 DEPLRTTGTSPAPRT
+260 TDEPFPAHQAPAELRTH
-275 NQPPLSVVTERTES
+275 QPPLSVVSERTES
-289 FASQD
+289 FASKD
-294 SWEQEPPTPEQK
+294 SWEQEPSTPDQK
-306 WDNNAA
+306 WDTTAPPLAA
-312 IPSPPPP
+312 PANS
-319 PPSGPTNHAPPYPQ
+319 NQAPPYPQ
-333 DDVIPQAPPMPQTA
+333 EDLIHHASPPPPRAEPIPQA
-347 PIPAAPPL
+347 L
-355 PHSNHG
+355 PVPFNNHG

-367 DVPDP
+367 DDVSVPQP
-372 TPPHQR
+372 APQR
-378 EQHNGVLPNPIETS
+378 EATPVPHNDRVVPAPIEISQQAPTS
-392 HQTSAAT
+392 SGVT
-399 PPSTQPALSTPPAPS
+399 
-414 APSVPSAGPVPET
+414 PET
-427 PRTAASKQRN
+427 PRTQASRQRN
-437 EHYPIKHINWK
+437 EHYAIKHINWK
-448 DQSTSAG
+448 DQSTSS

-480 LSTPPDLDTALVET
+480 LSTPPNLDTALVET

-600 HGWVPAQDTS
+600 HGWVPQQNTS
-610 AYAAFE
+610 AYEAFE
-616 RNAQTF
+616 RSAQSF

-637 KLRAEGLSEQEQ
+637 KLRAEGLSDQEQ

-681 KPGQIAILF
+681 KAGQIAILF

-700 EPNFGGLMTL
+700 EPTFGGLMTL

-744 VSHGQDASRLSQSN
+744 VSHSQDSSN
-758 PSGGEQGWQ
+758 LNQGNSAGGDLGWQ
-767 TVHGRNNRSDNPV
+767 TVPNNSRPEATSQPNG
-780 LSTGPQIIDGTGEGS
+780 LQINNASEEVP
-795 GQAAPPLPGPRPT
+795 PPLPGPRPT
-808 SSLQPPAQDDQQP
+808 SNLGPPTQSSDQQH
-821 PRSMSE
+821 SLSLSE

-859 LSEQYISREDEGRP
+859 LSEQYISRQDEGRP
-873 PAIPPRRGGG
+873 PAIPPRRGGAAG
-883 VGATGRG
+883 SIGRGGATGG
-890 GSTAAPG
+890 
-897 ARPAVNR
+897 RPAVNR
-904 TSNTNPSADPTAP
+904 PSSNPSADPTAP
-917 PSYEQSASDRP
+917 PSYEQYASDRP

-951 QQQQQQGQ
+951 QQQH
-959 QPAGQPRPAGGRFQG
+959 QPPATQARPNNGGGRLQG
-974 RRRSSQLGAPGGF
+974 RRRSSQAAPPGGF
-987 PTGAPGPSNQPG
+987 PAGAAAAGPAGGQPG
-999 RRPQAQPGTVQQAE
+999 RRPAQPGTVQAAE

>member
-16 GNPNELPY
+16 AQDVNPLPY
-24 PATPIDSNKIPA
+24 PATPIDSDKIPA

-84 ETPEESE
+84 ETPDETE

-107 GDTADKKKDELP
+107 VDVGKQKSDELP

-124 GPTGGSSA
+124 GPAGNASA
-132 APARPFEGS
+132 PPVRPYSEKS
-141 NYQEE
+141 YQDDA
-146 TQANPWAQEHE
+146 QSNPWAQEHA
-157 PYRQPETSSNK
+157 PYRQPEQPNNR

-176 RTQQTGNGSAAW
+176 RSQPTGTGPAGWTDAGSGSSTLP
-188 SEPTHPNPSDQQQH
+188 SEQQH
-202 LQQQHAGYSHNSW
+202 LQQQNTGVSQASWNSH
-215 GAPPSPNP
+215 PNP
-223 PPPNNPPP
+223 PPPSNPPP
-231 EVPVELPTVH
+231 EVPVELPAVH

-250 SLGGPPYPES
+250 SLGGPPYPPE
-260 DEPLRTTGTSPAPRT
+260 DEPYRPAEPVQRTH
-275 NQPPLSVVTERTES
+275 QPPLSMVSERTES
-289 FASQD
+289 FASKD
-294 SWEQEPPTPEQK
+294 SWEQEPPTPDAK
-306 WDNNAA
+306 WDNNAT

-319 PPSGPTNHAPPYPQ
+319 PPPPGLTNQAPPYPQ
-333 DDVIPQAPPMPQTA
+333 EDFPTPAPQPPPQAASIPQAPP
-347 PIPAAPPL
+347 L
-355 PHSNHG
+355 PHPSHG

-367 DVPDP
+367 DMAEAAPVP
-372 TPPHQR
+372 QR
-378 EQHNGVLPNPIETS
+378 EAAVLPQPDRVVPAPIEVS
-392 HQTSAAT
+392 HQAPVIAPSTSAA
-399 PPSTQPALSTPPAPS
+399 
-414 APSVPSAGPVPET
+414 PET
-427 PRTAASKQRN
+427 PRTQANRQRN
-437 EHYPIKHINWK
+437 EHYSIKHINWK
-448 DQSTSAG
+448 DQSTGSG

-600 HGWVPAQDTS
+600 HGWVPSKETS
-610 AYAAFE
+610 AYEAFE
-616 RNAQTF
+616 RCAQSF

-649 LALQDIQTIKSFL
+649 LTLQDIQTIKSFL
-662 SNWPTQLTDYGLQ
+662 ANWPTQLTDFGLQ
-675 TISRTL
+675 SMSRTL
-681 KPGQIAILF
+681 KAGQIAILF

-700 EPNFGGLMTL
+700 EPTFGGLMTL

-744 VSHGQDASRLSQSN
+744 VSHNQDASRLNQGNSA
-758 PSGGEQGWQ
+758 GGEQGWQ
-767 TVHGRNNRSDNPV
+767 TVPGRSSTSD
-780 LSTGPQIIDGTGEGS
+780 
-795 GQAAPPLPGPRPT
+795 GQAQQPGVQANNSTNEIAPPLPGPRPT
-808 SSLQPPAQDDQQP
+808 SHLEPPGQNDDHAQ
-821 PRSMSE
+821 RSNSE

-847 RQAEQQR
+847 RQSEQQR

-859 LSEQYISREDEGRP
+859 LSEQYISRQDEGRP

-883 VGATGRG
+883 AAGAGAGRG
-890 GSTAAPG
+890 GGANAGPPST
-897 ARPAVNR
+897 RPPVDR
-904 TSNTNPSADPTAP
+904 TSNNPSADPTAP
-917 PSYEQSASDRP
+917 PSYEQYTSDRP

-951 QQQQQQGQ
+951 HQQQQQQP
-959 QPAGQPRPAGGRFQG
+959 PAAQPRPGSSRLQG

-987 PTGAPGPSNQPG
+987 PAAAGQPG
-999 RRPQAQPGTVQQAE
+999 RRPHAQPGTVQAAE
-1013 EKCSVM
+1013 DKCTVM